1 MSRRKVVKRKGERL
15 PGSNE
20 VDEATDGLPQELVA
34 EGGQDALKLLWR
46 DLMADVGGLIL
57 NAFDADPRRF
67 DEQKVEDRKRSY
79 GLAVVALLGGVAV
92 LLELIQSTG
101 G

>member
-1 MSRRKVVKRKGERL
+1 MRSTRQPTGCPRNWWRKAAKT
-15 PGSNE
+15 P
-20 VDEATDGLPQELVA
+20 
-34 EGGQDALKLLWR
+34 LKLLWR